1 MASFKIKKLILKD
14 KKTDTSVVGE
24 IEGGAGLEYLD
35 SVPTVDTAPSLFT
48 VDGQLYFK
56 GKVLV
61 PEIYGVDGVGAASY
75 TLTRTDLNVGLTS
88 SSQDLHD
95 FFVADEDVVDS
106 NGNHFVALKKF
117 YMKVST
123 NADGSQKWQ
132 VSNTKVDDDY
142 FLCPFFYDKDGNVVE
157 IAYYGKY
164 KGSVS
169 SNILKSVPNVAPKYN
184 TTGDNFRTYARNN
197 GSVDYHQT
205 DWAAVLLA
213 QCMFMIVYATT
224 KYDSVFTMRSYGATT
239 GTNTQTFFGIEDMV
253 GNGYEF
259 VDGITYSNGVVY
271 YQDLIKNYVG
281 QLTSGYSISGISTSS
296 GYQKTKMNISGK
308 PISLIFPQT
317 LSGSETTYL
326 CDQFYGST
334 SSNRSTWWG
343 SSGSAANGGVFCLH
357 CRSARAFTGSDLG
370 ARLFAKT
377 LI

>member
-14 KKTDTSVVGE
+14 KKTDTKVVGE

-35 SVPTVDTAPSLFT
+35 SVPTVDTTPNLFT

-142 FLCPFFYDKDGNVVE
+142 FLCPFFYDKDGNE
-157 IAYYGKY
+157 IEYAYYGKY

-169 SNILKSVPNVAPKYN
+169 SSVLKSVPNVAPKYN

-343 SSGSAANGGVFCLH
+343 SGGSYADDGLFYLH
-357 CRSARAFTGSDLG
+357 CYSRALTHSVYGS
-370 ARLFAKT
+370 RLFAKT